1 MTIIDASSKLFN
13 WFCEHDSINLDDPD
27 QCEKIGAKDNESF
40 AAFQIAL
47 LNFEKLEIVKSY
59 AGLKNGSVIHVLEKD
74 LKNFQQNVTLGGGVA
89 QKVSEKINS
98 FCDKINDRTDYSDP
112 LNISEKDILNLTFI
126 IDFLY
131 GEGVENKGKNKKSGN
146 VFIDGD
152 DNIELN

>member
-1 MTIIDASSKLFN
+1 MTILDASSKLFN

-27 QCEKIGAKDNESF
+27 QCEKIGATDNESI

-47 LNFEKLEIVKSY
+47 FNFEKLEIVKSCN
-59 AGLKNGSVIHVLEKD
+59 LKINSVIYVLEKD

-131 GEGVENKGKNKKSGN
+131 EQGVEKKEKNKKSGN

-152 DNIELN
+152 DNVELN